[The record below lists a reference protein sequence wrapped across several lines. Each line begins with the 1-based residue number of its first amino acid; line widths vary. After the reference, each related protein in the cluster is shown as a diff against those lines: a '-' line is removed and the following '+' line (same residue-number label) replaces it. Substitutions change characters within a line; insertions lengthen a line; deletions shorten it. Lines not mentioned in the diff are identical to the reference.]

1 MKRKNIFTSIIA
13 LVMAMTML
21 LTAMPV
27 SAKTT
32 KKTSSA
38 SIVISATV
46 KKTPEAVFLGSTL
59 KKEGKANVKT
69 TNKSA
74 GAVTRKKIGV
84 LYAYY
89 FTPKKTGKTTITLTT
104 KKQIIK
110 RKITVAKY
118 QNPVSV
124 IQIGGNIING
134 SKYNKTDR
142 MYLKYSSYKN
152 RPWTFRVIPK
162 PGYKLSYLCAK
173 NKAGAEVA
181 YINANDKIYP
191 KGGAGNYILEMRFQN
206 MRTNVTYN
214 TEIVFK

>member
-13 LVMAMTML
+13 LVMAMTIL
-21 LTAMPV
+21 FTAMPV

-38 SIVISATV
+38 SIVVAATV
-46 KKTPEAVFLGSTL
+46 KKAPEAVFLGATL
-59 KKEGKANVKT
+59 TKEGKAIVKT

-74 GAVTRKKIGV
+74 GTVKRKKIGV

-89 FTPKKTGKTTITLTT
+89 FTPKKAGKTTITLTT

-142 MYLKYSSYKN
+142 MYLKYSAYAG
-152 RPWTFRVIPK
+152 RPHSFRVIPK
-162 PGYKLSYLCAK
+162 PGFRLTYLCAK
-173 NKAGAEVA
+173 NKAGAEIA
-181 YINANDKIYP
+181 YINANDLIYP
-191 KGGAGNYILEMRFQN
+191 TGGARNYILEMRFQN